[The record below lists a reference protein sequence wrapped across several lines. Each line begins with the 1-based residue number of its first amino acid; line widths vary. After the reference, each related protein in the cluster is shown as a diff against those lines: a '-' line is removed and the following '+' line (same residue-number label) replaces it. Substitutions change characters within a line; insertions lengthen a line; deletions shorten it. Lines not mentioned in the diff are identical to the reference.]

1 MRHFNISVES
11 VPVKDIFP
19 KTLNDVGFDLR
30 KKGNTISVFAS
41 LLLSIIY
48 ILNGRKVIAWIL

>member
-30 KKGNTISVFAS
+30 KKGNTISKS
-41 LLLSIIY
+41 E
-48 ILNGRKVIAWIL
+48 ILNICYAIWNVDTFEEYAV